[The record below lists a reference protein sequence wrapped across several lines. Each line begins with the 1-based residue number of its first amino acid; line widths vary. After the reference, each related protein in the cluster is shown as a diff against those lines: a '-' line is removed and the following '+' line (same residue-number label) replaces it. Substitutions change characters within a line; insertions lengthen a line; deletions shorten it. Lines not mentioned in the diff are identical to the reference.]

1 MNEVYVSGKVDS
13 VSVLQNVA
21 KGKVHLMLHMRVSHQ
36 NQRKVIK
43 HELYAINAWNGLA
56 AWAERAIKPG
66 EFVMVCGYLS
76 QRKSDDKSHVEI
88 TAKHIWLDQPDSSG
102 DQARNLPE
110 T

>member
-13 VSVLQNVA
+13 VSMLHNAA
-21 KGKVHLMLHMRVSHQ
+21 KGKAHLMLHVRVSHQ

-43 HELYAINAWNGLA
+43 NELYAINAWNGLA
-56 AWAERAIKPG
+56 AWAERVIKPG

-88 TAKHIWLDQPDSSG
+88 TAKHIWLDQPNSTD